1 MLNTDQL
8 KKIYGNEQVL
18 LVLFSRLYFSPKQ
31 KTEVE
36 EFIAKEQIDWNLLLK
51 ITIAHSIR
59 SFIFYVVNKYELRVE
74 TSFEEQL
81 KKRYQGNLLKNFRQL
96 KSAITLISDFK
107 NKGIV
112 LIPYKGAIFSQ
123 SYYDDIAI
131 RESSDIDFLIPK
143 EKLSEIEDHF
153 IAEGYRPLTAV
164 PRAYLRYYRK
174 FFKDIVYQKQVRG
187 AASIEMHWRL
197 MERFS
202 GNYPAYPFFAPH
214 LQPYQIGGLGI
225 EKLSPTYD
233 FLAVASNHFV
243 KDMGIK
249 FKYLIDMAC
258 LIKKEQST
266 LDSEV
271 IFSCAKRFGFEKKM
285 NVGLELVK
293 QFLGVELINK
303 QEEVLSAEILK
314 TPLQYPI
321 HLPRLYI
328 NEPKFIRR
336 SLQLQ
341 DNFLRRIQFISR
353 CSLYVFLPTYA
364 DIIKF
369 KLPVYYLPLFIV
381 MRPFRLCYQMIRPA
395 QDNSKKIDNC

>member
-1 MLNTDQL
+1 MLNTAQL
-8 KKIYGNEQVL
+8 KKIYGNEQVI
-18 LVLFSRLYFSPKQ
+18 LVLFSRLYFSTVQ
-31 KTEVE
+31 ASEVR
-36 EFIAKEQIDWNLLLK
+36 EFIAEEKISWDLLLEIAK
-51 ITIAHSIR
+51 AHSIR
-59 SFIFYVVNKYELRVE
+59 SFIFYVINTYRITVDAA
-74 TSFEEQL
+74 FEAQL
-81 KKRYQGNLLKNFRQL
+81 KKRYQANVLKNFRQL
-96 KSAITLISDFK
+96 KNAITLIGVFK

-131 RESSDIDFLIPK
+131 RESIDIDFLISK
-143 EKLSEIEDHF
+143 DRLSEIEDYF
-153 IAEGYRPLTAV
+153 LAEGYHPLTAV

-174 FFKDIVYQKQVRG
+174 FFKDIVYQKRAAG
-187 AASIEMHWRL
+187 TASIEMHWRL

-202 GNYPAYPFFAPH
+202 GDYPAYQFFAPH
-214 LQPYQIGGLGI
+214 LQPYQIGGLAI

-266 LDSEV
+266 LDTEV
-271 IFSCAKRFGFEKKM
+271 IFSCARRYGFEKKM
-285 NVGLELVK
+285 NMGLDLVN
-293 QFLGVELINK
+293 QFLGVALVEK
-303 QEEVLSAEILK
+303 QEEVLSEEILK

-341 DNFLRRIQFISR
+341 DNFLNRVKFISR
-353 CSLYVFLPTYA
+353 CTLYIFLPTYA
-364 DIIKF
+364 DINEF
-369 KLPVYYLPLFIV
+369 KLPVYYLPLFII

-395 QDNSKKIDNC
+395 NTGEKRN